1 MKFMTAWKRSLM
13 KRMDRI
19 LSLLSLSA
27 KGRNLVSGEFMAE
40 KAIKEGTAKVVIVSE
55 DASENT
61 KKHFRDMCNYRKIPV
76 FFYATKE
83 ELDEMREAQKSLLDA
98 EERILSAEYDTKMCE
113 ISLLQI
119 SGKVTLY
126 LK

>member
-1 MKFMTAWKRSLM
+1 MKYMTAWKRSLM

-19 LSLLSLSA
+19 LSLLSLST

-83 ELDEMREAQKSLLDA
+83 ELGKAIGREMRASLAVTDA
-98 EERILSAEYDTKMCE
+98 GMAANIIGHLEER
-113 ISLLQI
+113 
-119 SGKVTLY
+119 
-126 LK
+126 